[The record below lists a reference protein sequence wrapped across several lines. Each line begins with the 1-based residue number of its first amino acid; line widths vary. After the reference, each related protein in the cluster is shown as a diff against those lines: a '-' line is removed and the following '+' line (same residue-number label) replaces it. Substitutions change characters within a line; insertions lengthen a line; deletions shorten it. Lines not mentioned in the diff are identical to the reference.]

1 MSTILAHHLRT
12 KTFIA
17 VPGVQDMLAAILA
30 RQVGFEV
37 LFGSGYWLTGSALGM
52 PDAGLAT
59 YSQMLERMTLLKQSS
74 GAEIIADADTGFGGL
89 LNVRHTVRGYESAG
103 VSAIQFEDQEFPKR
117 CGHMPGKRVVP
128 AADMTAK
135 VRVAVDNRQDMLVI
149 ARSDALAVEGM
160 DAMLKRLDLYAQ
172 AGADVLFPEGVATPE
187 DIHTVA
193 SRFDLPI
200 MVNVAN
206 KPEGFSL
213 SQQELAEAGTTI
225 AIYPS
230 MTSLAA
236 LAAMEAAL
244 TALKLGR
251 ETELDPA
258 QSFDFSRFS
267 SLIGFDEIRT
277 FEKQYAEKG
286 LSA

>member
-1 MSTILAHHLRT
+1 MSSILARHVRT

-30 RQVGFEV
+30 RNVGFDV

-59 YSQMLERMTLLKQSS
+59 YSQMLERMSLLKQSS

-89 LNVRHTVRGYESAG
+89 LNVRHTVRGYEAAG

-117 CGHMPGKRVVP
+117 CGHMPGKRVVVP
-128 AADMTAK
+128 ADMAAK
-135 VRVAVDNRQDMLVI
+135 VKVAVDNRQDMLVI

-160 DAMLKRLDLYAQ
+160 DAMLKRLDLYASS
-172 AGADVLFPEGVATPE
+172 GADVLFPEGVSTPE
-187 DIHTVA
+187 EIHIVST
-193 SRFDLPI
+193 RFDLPI

-206 KPEGFSL
+206 KPEGFRL
-213 SQQELAEAGTTI
+213 SQAELAEAGTTI

-236 LAAMEAAL
+236 LGAMES
-244 TALKLGR
+244 ALKALKQGM

-258 QSFDFSRFS
+258 QSFDFTRFS
-267 SLIGFDEIRT
+267 SLIGFDEIRA
-277 FEKQYAEKG
+277 FEKQYAED
-286 LSA
+286 